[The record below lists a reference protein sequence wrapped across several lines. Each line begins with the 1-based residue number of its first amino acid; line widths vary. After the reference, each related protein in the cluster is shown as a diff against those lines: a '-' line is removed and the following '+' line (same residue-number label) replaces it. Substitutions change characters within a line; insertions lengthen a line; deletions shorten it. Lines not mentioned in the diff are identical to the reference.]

1 MKAIL
6 VYCGANSGNKPI
18 YKETAKN
25 LGLIFVKK
33 GIRLIYGG
41 GSLGLMGEISTTVM
55 ENGGESTGI
64 IPHFLDKLEVG
75 NPNLTEVIKVD
86 TMHRRKALMEELC
99 DAIITIPGG
108 YGSMDELFE
117 IMSWSQLGL
126 HNKPVGL
133 LNVNHFYDHL
143 IQQLDVMVEEG
154 FLRAENRALLIVDET
169 IDGLLSKMEA
179 FVPIQNTPKWLDK
192 SGI

>member
-25 LGLIFVKK
+25 LGLMFVKK

-64 IPHFLDKLEVG
+64 IPHFLDKLDVG
-75 NPNLTEVIKVD
+75 NPNLTEVIKVE
-86 TMHRRKALMEELC
+86 TMHQRKALMEELC

-154 FLRAENRALLIVDET
+154 FLRAENRALLIIDET

>member
-6 VYCGANSGNKPI
+6 VYCGANSGNNPI

-86 TMHRRKALMEELC
+86 TMHQRKALMEELC

-154 FLRAENRALLIVDET
+154 FLRAENRALLIIDET
-169 IDGLLSKMEA
+169 IDGLLSKLEA

>member
-6 VYCGANSGNKPI
+6 VYCGANSGNNPI

-41 GSLGLMGEISTTVM
+41 GSLGLMGEISTVVM
-55 ENGGESTGI
+55 DNGGEVTGI

-86 TMHRRKALMEELC
+86 TMHQRKALMEEQC

>member
-6 VYCGANSGNKPI
+6 VYCGANSGNNPI

-25 LGLIFVKK
+25 LGLLFVKK

-55 ENGGESTGI
+55 DNGGEATGI

-75 NPNLTEVIKVD
+75 NPNLTEVIKVE
-86 TMHRRKALMEELC
+86 TMHQRKALMEELC

-126 HNKPVGL
+126 HNKPIGL
-133 LNVNHFYDHL
+133 LNINHFYDHL

-154 FLRAENRALLIVDET
+154 FLRAENRKLLIVDET
-169 IDGLLSKMEA
+169 INGLLSKMEA

>member
-6 VYCGANSGNKPI
+6 VYCGANSGNNPI

-25 LGLIFVKK
+25 LGLLFVKK

-55 ENGGESTGI
+55 DNGGEATGI

-75 NPNLTEVIKVD
+75 NPNLTEVIKVE
-86 TMHRRKALMEELC
+86 TMHQRKALMEELC

-126 HNKPVGL
+126 HNKPIGL
-133 LNVNHFYDHL
+133 LNINHFYDHL
-143 IQQLDVMVEEG
+143 IQQLDIMVEEG
-154 FLRAENRALLIVDET
+154 FLRAENRKLLIVDDT
-169 IDGLLSKMEA
+169 INGLLSKMEA

>member
-25 LGLIFVKK
+25 LGLMFVKK

-75 NPNLTEVIKVD
+75 NPNLTEVIKVE
-86 TMHRRKALMEELC
+86 TMHQRKALMEELC

-126 HNKPVGL
+126 HIKPVGL

-154 FLRAENRALLIVDET
+154 FLRAENRALLIIDET

>member
-25 LGLIFVKK
+25 LGLMFVKK

-75 NPNLTEVIKVD
+75 NPNLTEVIKVE
-86 TMHRRKALMEELC
+86 TMHQRKALMEELC

-154 FLRAENRALLIVDET
+154 FLRAENRALLIIDET

>member
-6 VYCGANSGNKPI
+6 VYCGANSGNNPI

-25 LGLIFVKK
+25 LGLLFVKK

-55 ENGGESTGI
+55 DNGGEATGI

-86 TMHRRKALMEELC
+86 TMHQRKALMEELC

-126 HNKPVGL
+126 HNKPIGL
-133 LNVNHFYDHL
+133 LNINHFYDHL
-143 IQQLDVMVEEG
+143 IKQLDVMVEEG
-154 FLRAENRALLIVDET
+154 FLRAENRKLLIVDEM

>member
-25 LGLIFVKK
+25 LGLMFVKK

-75 NPNLTEVIKVD
+75 NPNLTEVIKVE
-86 TMHRRKALMEELC
+86 TMHQRKALMEELC

-143 IQQLDVMVEEG
+143 IQQLDVMVDEG
-154 FLRAENRALLIVDET
+154 FLRAENRALLIIDET

>member
-25 LGLIFVKK
+25 LGLMFVKK

-75 NPNLTEVIKVD
+75 NPNLTEVIKVE
-86 TMHRRKALMEELC
+86 TMHQRKALMEELC

-133 LNVNHFYDHL
+133 LNVNRFYDHL

-154 FLRAENRALLIVDET
+154 FLRAENRALLIIDET

>member
-6 VYCGANSGNKPI
+6 VYCGANSGNNPI

-25 LGLIFVKK
+25 LGLLFVKK

-55 ENGGESTGI
+55 DNGGEATGI

-75 NPNLTEVIKVD
+75 NPNLTEVIKVE
-86 TMHRRKALMEELC
+86 TMHQRKALMEELC

-126 HNKPVGL
+126 HNKPIGL
-133 LNVNHFYDHL
+133 LNINHFYDHL

-154 FLRAENRALLIVDET
+154 FLRTENRKLLIVDET
-169 IDGLLSKMEA
+169 IYGLLSKMEA

>member
-6 VYCGANSGNKPI
+6 VYCGANSGTNPI
-18 YKETAKN
+18 YKETAKS
-25 LGLIFVKK
+25 LGLIFAKK

-55 ENGGESTGI
+55 ENGGETTGI

-86 TMHRRKALMEELC
+86 TMHQRKALMEELS

-169 IDGLLSKMEA
+169 IDGLLTKMEA
-179 FVPIQNTPKWLDK
+179 YIPIQNTPKWLDK

>member
-55 ENGGESTGI
+55 NNGGEVTGI

-86 TMHRRKALMEELC
+86 TMHQRKALMEELC

>member
-75 NPNLTEVIKVD
+75 NPNLTEVLKVD
-86 TMHRRKALMEELC
+86 TMHQRKALMEELC

>member
-6 VYCGANSGNKPI
+6 VYCGANSGNNPI
-18 YKETAKN
+18 YKEAAKN

-41 GSLGLMGEISTTVM
+41 GSLGLMGEISTVVM
-55 ENGGESTGI
+55 DNGGDVTGI

-86 TMHRRKALMEELC
+86 TMHQRKALMEEQC

-117 IMSWSQLGL
+117 ILSWSQLGL
-126 HNKPVGL
+126 HNKPIGL

-143 IQQLDVMVEEG
+143 IQQLNVMVEEG

>member
-55 ENGGESTGI
+55 ENGGEVTGI

-75 NPNLTEVIKVD
+75 NPNLSEVIKVD
-86 TMHRRKALMEELC
+86 TMHQRKALMEELC

-154 FLRAENRALLIVDET
+154 FLRAENRTLLIVDES

>member
-25 LGLIFVKK
+25 LGLMFVKK

-75 NPNLTEVIKVD
+75 NPNLTEVIKVE
-86 TMHRRKALMEELC
+86 TMHQRKALMEELC

-154 FLRAENRALLIVDET
+154 FLRAENRSLLIVDET
-169 IDGLLSKMEA
+169 IDGLLSKMES

>member
-55 ENGGESTGI
+55 ENGGEVTGI

-75 NPNLTEVIKVD
+75 NPNLSEVIKVD
-86 TMHRRKALMEELC
+86 TMHQRKALMEELC

-154 FLRAENRALLIVDET
+154 FLRAENRTLLIVDES
-169 IDGLLSKMEA
+169 IDGLLSKMDA